1 MLARLSG
8 GVHAARVAIVTDPSQ
23 VDVRVIL
30 TPPRNPLRM
39 LVSPLGWRA
48 VLYCATAIAVGLSA
62 LLAGIVGF
70 FMLPLVSWATA
81 NVERARVTVLGLP
94 RLTPLPR
101 SGVRHPWDTHGFG
114 EGNLAV
120 WGLTVLF
127 GLLDLVPGLV
137 LSALVLGS
145 GQWAWHRITTFSFTV
160 DTIWAIGSF
169 LVVLVLG
176 LYIGW
181 ALAAAQATLVDQQL
195 RPYSEL
201 SRKVDELRESRREL
215 VDVFAQERR
224 RIERDLHDGAQ
235 QHLMLLS
242 LHLGEAEYA
251 LDQGRTAEAKQ
262 ALAAA
267 QSSVEAAIVALRET
281 VRGIHPQILS
291 DRGLAA
297 AVRELASRQPVEVD
311 VVVHGEAEPGEAVS
325 LAAYYLAS
333 EAFTNAAKHSRAT
346 RCRVELRLADPLEVE
361 VFDDGVGGA
370 RIVPGHGLSG
380 LMERAQ
386 AVGGQCWLTSPVGG
400 PTHLRAVFPNPSIG
414 PATDL
419 R

>member
-1 MLARLSG
+1 MHR
-8 GVHAARVAIVTDPSQ
+8 ARVAIVTDPSQ
-23 VDVRVIL
+23 VDVRLLL

-39 LVSPLGWRA
+39 LISPLGWRS

-62 LLAGIVGF
+62 MLAAIVGF
-70 FMLPLVSWATA
+70 FMLPLVAWATA
-81 NVERARVTVLGLP
+81 NVERARVVLLGLP

-101 SGVRHPWDTHGFG
+101 SGVRHPWDTHGFS

-137 LSALVLGS
+137 LSALVLGT
-145 GQWAWHRITTFSFTV
+145 GQWAWHRISTFSLTMDTV
-160 DTIWAIGSF
+160 WAILTF
-169 LVVLVLG
+169 LVVLVIG

-235 QHLMLLS
+235 QHLVLLS

-267 QSSVEAAIVALRET
+267 QASVEAAMTALRET

-291 DRGLAA
+291 DRGLSA
-297 AVRELASRQPVEVD
+297 AVHELASRQPVAVD
-311 VVVHGEAEPGEAVS
+311 VLVSGDSEPGEAVS
-325 LAAYYLAS
+325 LAAYYLVS
-333 EAFTNAAKHSRAT
+333 EAFTNAAKHSRAS
-346 RCRVELRLADPLEVE
+346 RCRVELRLSDPLELE

-386 AVGGQCWLTSPVGG
+386 AVGGQCWLSSPIGG
-400 PTHLRAVFPNPSIG
+400 PTHLRAVFPNPALAA
-414 PATDL
+414 PADL

>member
-1 MLARLSG
+1 M
-8 GVHAARVAIVTDPSQ
+8 TDPSQ

-39 LVSPLGWRA
+39 LISPLGWRA

-62 LLAGIVGF
+62 LLAAIVGF
-70 FMLPLVSWATA
+70 FMLPLVAWATA
-81 NVERARVTVLGLP
+81 NVERARVVLLGLP

-101 SGVRHPWDTHGFG
+101 SGVRHPWDTQGFG

-127 GLLDLVPGLV
+127 GLLDLVPGLA
-137 LSALVLGS
+137 LSALVLGT
-145 GQWAWHRITTFSFTV
+145 GQWAWFRISTRSLTMDTV
-160 DTIWAIGSF
+160 WAVVMF
-169 LVVLVLG
+169 LVVLIIG

-235 QHLMLLS
+235 QHLVLLS

-251 LDQGRTAEAKQ
+251 LDQGKTAEAKQ

-267 QSSVEAAIVALRET
+267 QASVEAAMTALRET

-297 AVRELASRQPVEVD
+297 AVHELASRQPVAVD
-311 VVVHGEAEPGEAVS
+311 VVVSGDAEPGEAVS
-325 LAAYYLAS
+325 LAAYYLVS
-333 EAFTNAAKHSRAT
+333 EAFTNANKHSRAT
-346 RCRVELRLADPLEVE
+346 RYRVELQLSDPLELE

-386 AVGGQCWLTSPVGG
+386 AVGGQCWLTSPIGG
-400 PTHLRAVFPNPSIG
+400 PTHLRAVFPNPAPG
-414 PATDL
+414 LPTDL

>member
-1 MLARLSG
+1 VLRLLPG
-8 GVHAARVAIVTDPSQ
+8 TVRAARVAIVSDPSQ

-39 LVSPLGWRA
+39 LISPLGWRA

-70 FMLPLVSWATA
+70 FMLPLVAWATA
-81 NVERARVTVLGLP
+81 NVERARVVLLGLP

-101 SGVRHPWDTHGFG
+101 SGVRHPWDTHGFS

-127 GLLDLVPGLV
+127 GIMDLVPGLI
-137 LSALVLGS
+137 LSALVLGT
-145 GQWAWHRITTFSFTV
+145 GQWAWHRVTTLSLTM
-160 DTIWAIGSF
+160 DTIWAIISF
-169 LVVLVLG
+169 LVILVIG

-201 SRKVDELRESRREL
+201 NRKVDELRESRREL

-235 QHLMLLS
+235 QHLVLLS

-251 LDQGRTAEAKQ
+251 LDQGKTAEAKQ

-267 QSSVEAAIVALRET
+267 QSSVEAAMVALRET

-297 AVRELASRQPVEVD
+297 AVHELASRQPMAVD
-311 VVVHGEAEPGEAVS
+311 VVVAGDAEPGEAVS
-325 LAAYYLAS
+325 LAAYYLVS
-333 EAFTNAAKHSRAT
+333 EAFTNVVKHAKAT
-346 RCRVELRLADPLEVE
+346 RCHVELRLADPLEVE
-361 VFDDGVGGA
+361 VFDDGIGGA
-370 RIVPGHGLSG
+370 RIVGGHGLSG

-386 AVGGQCWLTSPVGG
+386 AVGGQCWLSSPVGG
-400 PTHLRAVFPNPSIG
+400 PTHLRAVFPNPVPG
-414 PATDL
+414 LPTDL

>member
-1 MLARLSG
+1 MHR
-8 GVHAARVAIVTDPSQ
+8 ARVAIVTDPSQ
-23 VDVRVIL
+23 VDVRLLL
-30 TPPRNPLRM
+30 TPPRNPLR
-39 LVSPLGWRA
+39 LLISPLGWRS

-62 LLAGIVGF
+62 MLAAIVGF
-70 FMLPLVSWATA
+70 FMLPLVAWATA
-81 NVERARVTVLGLP
+81 NVERARVVLLGLP

-101 SGVRHPWDTHGFG
+101 SGVRHPWDTHGFS

-137 LSALVLGS
+137 LSALVLGT
-145 GQWAWHRITTFSFTV
+145 GQWAWHRISTFSLTMDTV
-160 DTIWAIGSF
+160 WAILTF
-169 LVVLVLG
+169 LVVLIIG

-235 QHLMLLS
+235 QHLVLLS

-267 QSSVEAAIVALRET
+267 QASVEAAMTALRET

-291 DRGLAA
+291 DRGLSA
-297 AVRELASRQPVEVD
+297 AVHELASRQPVAVD
-311 VVVHGEAEPGEAVS
+311 VLVSGDSEPGEAVS
-325 LAAYYLAS
+325 LAAYYLVS
-333 EAFTNAAKHSRAT
+333 EAFTNAAKHSRAS
-346 RCRVELRLADPLEVE
+346 RCRVELRLSDPLELE

-386 AVGGQCWLTSPVGG
+386 AVGGQCWLSSPIGG
-400 PTHLRAVFPNPSIG
+400 PTHLRAVFPNPALAA
-414 PATDL
+414 PADL

>member
-1 MLARLSG
+1 MHR
-8 GVHAARVAIVTDPSQ
+8 ARVAIVTDPSQ
-23 VDVRVIL
+23 VDVRLLL

-39 LVSPLGWRA
+39 LISPLGWRS

-62 LLAGIVGF
+62 MLAAIVGF
-70 FMLPLVSWATA
+70 FMLPLVAWATA
-81 NVERARVTVLGLP
+81 NVERARVVLLGLP

-101 SGVRHPWDTHGFG
+101 SGVRHPWDTHGFS

-137 LSALVLGS
+137 LSALVLGT
-145 GQWAWHRITTFSFTV
+145 GQWAWHRISTFSLTMDTV
-160 DTIWAIGSF
+160 WAILTF
-169 LVVLVLG
+169 LVVLIIG

-235 QHLMLLS
+235 QHLVLLS

-267 QSSVEAAIVALRET
+267 QASVEAAMTALRET

-291 DRGLAA
+291 DRGLSA
-297 AVRELASRQPVEVD
+297 AVHELASRQPVAVD
-311 VVVHGEAEPGEAVS
+311 VLVSDDSEPGEAVS
-325 LAAYYLAS
+325 LAAYYLVS
-333 EAFTNAAKHSRAT
+333 EAFTNAAKHSRAS
-346 RCRVELRLADPLEVE
+346 RCRVELRLSDPLELE

-386 AVGGQCWLTSPVGG
+386 AVGGQCWLSSPIGG
-400 PTHLRAVFPNPSIG
+400 PTHLRAVFPNPALAA
-414 PATDL
+414 PADL

>member
-1 MLARLSG
+1 MRGLLPERIC
-8 GVHAARVAIVTDPSQ
+8 AARVAIVTDPSQ
-23 VDVRVIL
+23 VDVRLVL

-39 LVSPLGWRA
+39 LISPLGWRA
-48 VLYCATAIAVGLSA
+48 VLYCATSIAVGLSA
-62 LLAGIVGF
+62 LLAAIVGF
-70 FMLPLVSWATA
+70 FMLPLVAWATA
-81 NVERARVTVLGLP
+81 NVERARVVLLGLP

-101 SGVRHPWDTHGFG
+101 SGVRHPWDTHGFS

-127 GLLDLVPGLV
+127 GLLDLVPGLI
-137 LSALVLGS
+137 LSALVLGT
-145 GQWAWHRITTFSFTV
+145 GQWAWHRVTTLSLTMDTV
-160 DTIWAIGSF
+160 WAIVAF
-169 LVVLVLG
+169 VVVLTIG

-235 QHLMLLS
+235 QHLVLLS

-251 LDQGRTAEAKQ
+251 LDQGHTTEAKQ

-267 QSSVEAAIVALRET
+267 QASVEAAMTALRET

-297 AVRELASRQPVEVD
+297 AVHELASRQPVAVD
-311 VVVHGEAEPGEAVS
+311 VVVSGETEPGEAVS
-325 LAAYYLAS
+325 LAAYYLVS
-333 EAFTNAAKHSRAT
+333 EAFTNAVKHSRAT
-346 RCRVELRLADPLEVE
+346 RCRVELRLSDPLEVE

-370 RIVPGHGLSG
+370 RIVAGHGLSG

-386 AVGGQCWLTSPVGG
+386 AVGGQCWLSSPIGG
-400 PTHLRAVFPNPSIG
+400 PTHLRAVFPNPAHEV
-414 PATDL
+414 PTDL

>member
-1 MLARLSG
+1 MLRLLPG
-8 GVHAARVAIVTDPSQ
+8 TVRAARVANVSDPSQ

-39 LVSPLGWRA
+39 LISPLGWRA

-62 LLAGIVGF
+62 LMAGIVGF
-70 FMLPLVSWATA
+70 FMLPLVAWATA
-81 NVERARVTVLGLP
+81 NVERARVVLLGLP

-101 SGVRHPWDTHGFG
+101 SGVRHPWDTHGFS

-127 GLLDLVPGLV
+127 GILDLVPGLI
-137 LSALVLGS
+137 LSALVLGT
-145 GQWAWHRITTFSFTV
+145 GQWAWHRVTTLSLTMDTV
-160 DTIWAIGSF
+160 WAIITF
-169 LVVLVLG
+169 VAVLVIG

-235 QHLMLLS
+235 QHLVLLS

-251 LDQGRTAEAKQ
+251 LDQGKTAEAKQ

-267 QSSVEAAIVALRET
+267 QSSVEAAMVALRET

-297 AVRELASRQPVEVD
+297 AVHELASRQPMAVD
-311 VVVHGEAEPGEAVS
+311 VVVAGDAEPGEAVS
-325 LAAYYLAS
+325 LAAYYLVS
-333 EAFTNAAKHSRAT
+333 EAFTNVVKHARAT
-346 RCRVELRLADPLEVE
+346 RCHVELRLADPLEVE
-361 VFDDGVGGA
+361 VFDDGIGGA
-370 RIVPGHGLSG
+370 RIVGGHGLSG

-386 AVGGQCWLTSPVGG
+386 AVGGQCWLASPVGG
-400 PTHLRAVFPNPSIG
+400 PTHLRAVFPNPAPG
-414 PATDL
+414 LPTDL

>member
-1 MLARLSG
+1 MHR
-8 GVHAARVAIVTDPSQ
+8 ARVAIVTDPSQ
-23 VDVRVIL
+23 VDVRLLL

-39 LVSPLGWRA
+39 LISPLGWRS

-62 LLAGIVGF
+62 MLAAIVGF
-70 FMLPLVSWATA
+70 FMLPLVAWATA
-81 NVERARVTVLGLP
+81 NVERARVVLLGLP

-101 SGVRHPWDTHGFG
+101 SGVRHPWDTHGFS

-137 LSALVLGS
+137 LSALVLGT
-145 GQWAWHRITTFSFTV
+145 GQWAWHRISTFSLTMDTV
-160 DTIWAIGSF
+160 WAILTF
-169 LVVLVLG
+169 LVVLIIG

-235 QHLMLLS
+235 QHLVLLS

-267 QSSVEAAIVALRET
+267 QASVEAAMTALRET

-291 DRGLAA
+291 DRGLSA
-297 AVRELASRQPVEVD
+297 AVHELASRQPVAVD
-311 VVVHGEAEPGEAVS
+311 VLVSGDSEPGEAVS
-325 LAAYYLAS
+325 LAAYYLVS
-333 EAFTNAAKHSRAT
+333 EAFTNAAKHSRAS
-346 RCRVELRLADPLEVE
+346 RCRVELRLSDPLELE

-386 AVGGQCWLTSPVGG
+386 AVGGQCWLSSPIGG
-400 PTHLRAVFPNPSIG
+400 PTHLRAVFPNPALAA
-414 PATDL
+414 PADL

>member
-1 MLARLSG
+1 MHL
-8 GVHAARVAIVTDPSQ
+8 ARVAIVTDPSQ
-23 VDVRVIL
+23 VDVRLLL

-39 LVSPLGWRA
+39 LISPLGWRS

-62 LLAGIVGF
+62 MLAAIVGF
-70 FMLPLVSWATA
+70 FMLPLVAWATA
-81 NVERARVTVLGLP
+81 NVERARVVLLGLP

-101 SGVRHPWDTHGFG
+101 SGVRHPWDTHGFS

-137 LSALVLGS
+137 LSALVLGT
-145 GQWAWHRITTFSFTV
+145 GQWAWHRISTFSLTMDTV
-160 DTIWAIGSF
+160 WAILTF
-169 LVVLVLG
+169 LVVLVIG

-235 QHLMLLS
+235 QHLVLLS

-267 QSSVEAAIVALRET
+267 QASVEAAMTALRET

-291 DRGLAA
+291 DRGLSA
-297 AVRELASRQPVEVD
+297 AVHELASRQPVAVD
-311 VVVHGEAEPGEAVS
+311 VLVSGDSEPGEAVS
-325 LAAYYLAS
+325 LAAYYLVS
-333 EAFTNAAKHSRAT
+333 EAFTNAAKHSRAS
-346 RCRVELRLADPLEVE
+346 RCRVELQLSDPLELE

-386 AVGGQCWLTSPVGG
+386 AVGGQCWLSSPIGG
-400 PTHLRAVFPNPSIG
+400 PTHLRAVFPNPALAA
-414 PATDL
+414 PADL

>member
-1 MLARLSG
+1 M
-8 GVHAARVAIVTDPSQ
+8 TDPSQ
-23 VDVRVIL
+23 LDVRVIL

-39 LVSPLGWRA
+39 LISPLGWRA

-62 LLAGIVGF
+62 LLAAIVGF
-70 FMLPLVSWATA
+70 FMLPLVAWATA
-81 NVERARVTVLGLP
+81 NVERARVVLLGLP

-101 SGVRHPWDTHGFG
+101 SGVRHPWDSQGFG

-127 GLLDLVPGLV
+127 GLLDLVPGLI
-137 LSALVLGS
+137 LSALVLGT
-145 GQWAWHRITTFSFTV
+145 GQWAWHRVSTLSVTMDTV
-160 DTIWAIGSF
+160 WAILTF
-169 LVVLVLG
+169 VVVLTIG

-201 SRKVDELRESRREL
+201 NRKVDELRESRREL

-235 QHLMLLS
+235 QHLVLLS

-251 LDQGRTAEAKQ
+251 LDQGNTAEAKQ

-267 QSSVEAAIVALRET
+267 QASVEAAMTALRET

-291 DRGLAA
+291 DRGLVA
-297 AVRELASRQPVEVD
+297 AVHELASRQPVAVD
-311 VVVHGEAEPGEAVS
+311 VIVGGEQEPGEAVS
-325 LAAYYLAS
+325 LAAYYLVS

-346 RCRVELRLADPLEVE
+346 RCRVELRLNDPLELE
-361 VFDDGVGGA
+361 VFDDGIGGA

-386 AVGGQCWLTSPVGG
+386 AVGGQCWLTSPIGG
-400 PTHLRAVFPNPSIG
+400 PTHLRAVFPNPASEL
-414 PATDL
+414 PTDL